1 MLALR
6 VCRAIKPIP
15 ASRLCKTLPSLWFS
29 SSAPKQAE
37 MSAPKPSKRP
47 KTSSQL
53 EQYASEQK
61 VSPLRPRGHFH
72 ELLGLNLLVLLILI
86 LYCK

>member
-6 VCRAIKPIP
+6 VCRAIKPLP
-15 ASRLCKTLPSLWFS
+15 ASRLCKTLPSLLFS

-53 EQYASEQK
+53 EQYAAEQQ
-61 VSPLRPRGHFH
+61 VSPLRPRGLSCK
-72 ELLGLNLLVLLILI
+72 LLASSFDFDSGM
-86 LYCK
+86 YC